1 MIREISLAYIAAV
14 ILAGFISAAEPPYS
28 VVLIAWAFVAV
39 IGVFGV
45 CEMFGVKER
54 SESR

>member
-28 VVLIAWAFVAV
+28 VVLIAWAFVAM

-45 CEMFGVKER
+45 CQMFGVR
-54 SESR
+54 VRA